1 MYRNKILLY
10 NSYIMKRL
18 KNGSTPKQYAY
29 AMRRWGGE
37 GKSRRQIALAVGYAE
52 NTANNVVARVEKT
65 EGFHNAL
72 GDLAEKNHALAL
84 KVYAELN
91 KRDLSGEDFTKLI
104 NSIQIIGNAF
114 EKFAP
119 KQAQSQTTLPYKA
132 LLLQH
137 VENQTI
143 QATQNKN
150 NVKDSAQE

>member
-1 MYRNKILLY
+1 MYRNEILCY
-10 NSYIMKRL
+10 NSYIMRRL

-37 GKSRRQIALAVGYAE
+37 GKSRRQIAMAVGYAE
-52 NTANNVVARVEKT
+52 NTANNAVARIEKT

-91 KRDLSGEDFTKLI
+91 KRDLSKEDFSKLI

-119 KQAQSQTTLPYKA
+119 KQAQSQSALPYKA

-143 QATQNKN
+143 QAQHKTEP
-150 NVKDSAQE
+150 VKKDAQ